1 MITTELNRKQKGVV
15 PGKIRNYNEVVEYLD
30 ALVQEDYGQAAV
42 QRMKELDTC
51 FGNASAKI
59 DTILVGGT
67 NGKSSTI
74 HFASKLLKK
83 EGFKVGSAYST
94 HLLTFNER
102 LVVNFQT
109 ILNKSFA
116 DIVNEVINV
125 AESNNIKATAFEIM
139 TMAAVLHFINEKVD
153 IALIEVNYGGK
164 YDPTTIF
171 HPTIAA
177 VTRVSDDFKGLL
189 GQDLDQVAC
198 EMIEIAKPTSWFV
211 SSEQSKTRLQKMKN
225 YADEKGIKWTMPIR
239 KLATLPYIYEQLYG
253 RSASLGERIAQIY
266 VEDVKG
272 KFSPFLR
279 GNLLA
284 TQKGQ
289 RGRPTLEAKRHA
301 ELNPIKTLKSFWN
314 EEFEL
319 LKGRFELLDKERPSI
334 LMDGANN
341 LDALTN
347 LFLGVR
353 LLHYQK
359 PVKGL
364 ALVLGLSKA
373 MDATETIKL
382 IRYLFKK
389 VNGQVFFVTL
399 PDAAIQSHGVNEL
412 VNIAKELNVK
422 AKGCSSF
429 AEALEQAKSVVDER
443 DGLIAIAGSTKLVS
457 QYWKQRGIKKF

>member
-1 MITTELNRKQKGVV
+1 MITTELGKKKIQV
-15 PGKIRNYNEVVEYLD
+15 PVGKIRNYNEIVDYLD
-30 ALVQEDYGQAAV
+30 ALVQEDYGQQV
-42 QRMKELDTC
+42 VFRMHELDKHL
-51 FGNASAKI
+51 GNISTKI

-83 EGFKVGSAYST
+83 EGFKVGVAYSS
-94 HLLTFNER
+94 HLLTHNER
-102 LVVNFQT
+102 VAVNFQT
-109 ILNKSFA
+109 ILNKPFA
-116 DIVNEVINV
+116 DIINDVINV
-125 AESNNIKATAFEIM
+125 AETNAIKATAFELM
-139 TMAAVLHFINEKVD
+139 TMAALIHFINEKVV
-153 IALIEVNYGGK
+153 IALFEVSYGGR
-164 YDPTTIF
+164 YDATTLF
-171 HPTIAA
+171 NPKIAA

-189 GQDLDQVAC
+189 GQDLDQIAC
-198 EMIEIAKPTSWFV
+198 EMIEIAKPGTWFV
-211 SSEQSKTRLQKMKN
+211 SSEQSKTRLQKMKI

-266 VEDVKG
+266 IEDISG

-334 LMDGANN
+334 LLDGANN

-359 PVKGL
+359 PIKGL
-364 ALVLGLSKA
+364 ALVLGLSKS
-373 MDATETIKL
+373 MDATETLKL

-399 PDAAIQSHGVNEL
+399 PDAAVASHSINDL
-412 VNIAKELNVK
+412 ANIAKELNIK
-422 AKGCSSF
+422 AKACGSF
-429 AEALEQAKSVVDER
+429 AEAFEQAKAVVDER
-443 DGLIAIAGSTKLVS
+443 DGLVAIAGSTKLIS